1 MLKYLTQ
8 IWNAKDLRFKI
19 LFTLG
24 MVVIFRLISHVTI
37 PGIDTTGIKAIF
49 AKNQV
54 LGVFSALTGGS
65 MENFS
70 IVLMGL
76 SPYINASIIIQLL
89 TVIFPR
95 LEAMQKDEGEQG
107 RQKLNMY
114 TRLLTVPMAFI
125 QSYGMIYLLNS
136 QSQVPLISNIGDL
149 RTVLPI
155 MLVISAGSLLLMWL
169 GELISE
175 KGIGN
180 GVSVLIFVGIISNI
194 PTIVAQILASVQNE
208 SDKIGP
214 AIGMLLGTILLTIII
229 ILVSE
234 GYRRIP
240 IAYAGQSKRGA
251 SQQSMLPLRI
261 NMVGMI
267 PIIFAISLIT
277 FPSILAQFFANARTE
292 WLKNAASFIL
302 ENFQKTGPI
311 YLTVYFLLIIG
322 FTFFYTS
329 ITFQPDQVADNIQK
343 RGGFVPGFRPGK
355 QTAEHL
361 AAVSNRLTLWGGI
374 FVGFI
379 AVSPMLIQQISSE
392 FSAGSVPLLM
402 SGAGMLIVVGVVL
415 ELIRQVNAQL
425 AMHNYEQFY

>member
-1 MLKYLTQ
+1 MLKYLKQ
-8 IWNAKDLRFKI
+8 IWNAKDLRSKI
-19 LFTLG
+19 LFTVG
-24 MVVIFRLISHVTI
+24 MVVIFRLISHITI
-37 PGIDTTGIKAIF
+37 PGIDTTGLKAIF
-49 AKNQV
+49 TKNQV

-76 SPYINASIIIQLL
+76 APYINASIIIQLL
-89 TVIFPR
+89 TVIFPK
-95 LEAMQKDEGEQG
+95 LESMQKEEGEQG
-107 RQKLNMY
+107 RQKLNHY
-114 TRLLTVPMAFI
+114 TRLLTIPMAFI

-136 QSQVPLISNIGDL
+136 QSQVPLIADITNLQVI
-149 RTVLPI
+149 LPI
-155 MLVISAGSLLLMWL
+155 MLVVVAGSLLLMWI

-180 GVSVLIFVGIISNI
+180 GISILIFAGIIASV
-194 PTIVAQILASVQNE
+194 PTIAAQTLATIQNQPE
-208 SDKIGP
+208 AVGP
-214 AIGMLLGTILLTIII
+214 AIATLLGTILLTVII

-251 SQQSMLPLRI
+251 SQQSMLPLRV

-277 FPSILAQFFANARTE
+277 FPTILAQFFVNARTE
-292 WLKNAASFIL
+292 LVRNAANFII
-302 ENFQKTGPI
+302 ENFQNTGPVYMTI
-311 YLTVYFLLIIG
+311 YFLLIIG
-322 FTFFYTS
+322 FSFFYTS
-329 ITFQPDQVADNIQK
+329 ITFQPEQVADNIQR

-361 AAVSNRLTLWGGI
+361 AHVSNRLTLWGGV

-379 AVSPMLIQQISSE
+379 AVSPMIIQQFSSE
-392 FSAGSVPLLM
+392 FSASSVPLLM